1 MKIHVWVSAG
11 SATIFLFIFFFLIG
25 CGVIKYSAT
34 GTRTGIFAVAEGSGN
49 RVLIWKQT
57 PQYGQAPQIV
67 LGQPDFTSNSANA
80 GGSISAQGLSNPRSI
95 NTDGTH
101 FILADSSNNRVLIW
115 NSIPTKNQQIP
126 DLVLGQPDF
135 LSGAVNNTPGAPGTV
150 SAQSIKSPQ
159 GSIFADGKVIVT
171 DHGNNRFLIWNSMPT
186 SNQQPADLVLGS
198 NSMNVA
204 GVALCT
210 STTFNDTRS
219 AMYFDGKFFAGD
231 LNNHRVLIWNTFPT
245 QNGQAADIVL
255 GQPDFV
261 TGIPNPATS
270 QTLTNALNMWTDGK
284 RLAISDNGSSRV
296 LIWNSI
302 PKINQQAAD
311 IVLGQPDMTSSA
323 VNNTPGNPGTPS
335 AQSFNTP
342 FGIVWDSKNF
352 YVADSGNSRVLVWN
366 SFPTINQQP
375 ADYILG
381 QPNSSSGVKY
391 CSTSVPSAFCFWD
404 ALGVASNASL
414 VGVGKSDGY

>member
-1 MKIHVWVSAG
+1 MGIKNSSLLAVCV
-11 SATIFLFIFFFLIG
+11 FLIG

-49 RVLIWKQT
+49 RILIWKQT

-80 GGSISAQGLSNPRSI
+80 GGTISAQGLSNPRSI

-101 FILADSSNNRVLIW
+101 FILTDSSNNRVLIW
-115 NSIPTKNQQIP
+115 NSIPIKNQQIP

-159 GSIFADGKVIVT
+159 DAIFADGKVIVT

-204 GVALCT
+204 GVFLCT

-219 AMYFDGKFFAGD
+219 EMYFNGKFFAGD

-245 QNGQAADIVL
+245 QNGQAADVVL

-261 TGIPNPATS
+261 TGGPNPAAANNLS
-270 QTLTNALNMWTDGK
+270 FPVRMWTDGK
-284 RLAISDNGSSRV
+284 RLAVSDYNNNRV

-302 PKINQQAAD
+302 PKINQQPAD
-311 IVLGQPDMTSSA
+311 LVLGQPDLNSG
-323 VNNTPGNPGTPS
+323 VINNTPGSPGTIS
-335 AQSFNTP
+335 LQGLWGP
-342 FGIVWDSKNF
+342 FGILWDSNNF
-352 YVADSGNSRVLVWN
+352 FVTDEANNRVLIWN
-366 SFPTINQQP
+366 SFPTTNQQP
-375 ADYILG
+375 ADFILG
-381 QPNSSSGVKY
+381 QPNSSSGLKY
-391 CSTSVPSAFCFWD
+391 CSTSVPSPLCFWD
-404 ALGVASNASL
+404 ALGIISNAAFP
-414 VGVGKSDGY
+414 GVGKSDGY